1 MMSDDNGS
9 VSGPTND
16 EELAKVKK
24 RQKDLDRQVQK
35 MKKGLHDLDPGSDL
49 YEALKAKIER
59 QEAEA
64 QRHRIMNEI
73 QDIYDAKED

>member
-1 MMSDDNGS
+1 MSDDNGS

-24 RQKDLDRQVQK
+24 RQKDLDRQVHK

-73 QDIYDAKED
+73 QDVYDAKKD

>member
-9 VSGPTND
+9 VSGPAND

>member
-1 MMSDDNGS
+1 MSDDNGS
-9 VSGPTND
+9 VSGPAND

>member
-1 MMSDDNGS
+1 MSDDNGS